1 MKYLL
6 ILLLGLILG
15 AGAAVY
21 FLGIPRAKSRP
32 GVAVTAPDPS
42 GDPPGTVVISLTNE
56 FVDGLLGTIF
66 KDLGA
71 PSFHLAQS
79 DQDGSQGRELGI
91 SQAVYQQ
98 GCTNTIT
105 LAPDGSNVKTEVQ
118 FTNGKVQAPLAF
130 SGSYNLLGNCMQFK
144 GWAQTS
150 IGLRFDQANQTV
162 YGQVDVEGVNL
173 EGVNPVAN
181 NFVTVFVRNAI
192 DQRVNPLELIRAQQ
206 LQLMIPVKASNGAV
220 QARVKDVR
228 AEMVDGAL
236 RMHISYEFTGAKGG
250 QPQS

>member
-6 ILLLGLILG
+6 ILLLGLLLG
-15 AGAAVY
+15 AGASVF

-32 GVAVTAPDPS
+32 GVAVTAPDPA
-42 GDPPGTVVISLTNE
+42 GDPPGTVVVSLTSG
-56 FVDGLLGTIF
+56 FMDGLLGTIF

-79 DQDGSQGRELGI
+79 TSPTDLAAM
-91 SQAVYQQ
+91 SQAAFQQ
-98 GCTNTIT
+98 GCTNMIT

-118 FTNGKVQAPLAF
+118 FINGKVQAPLAF

-150 IGLRFDQANQTV
+150 IGLRFDQASQTV
-162 YGQVDVEGVNL
+162 YGQVNVEGVNL

-220 QARVKDVR
+220 QAQVKDVR
-228 AEMVDGAL
+228 AEMLDGTL
-236 RMHISYEFTGAKGG
+236 RMHISYEFSGAKGG
-250 QPQS
+250 QPQG

>member
-1 MKYLL
+1 MKYL
-6 ILLLGLILG
+6 IVLLVGLVLG
-15 AGAAVY
+15 ALIAV
-21 FLGIPRAKSRP
+21 FLLGIPRAKSSP
-32 GVAVTAPDPS
+32 GVAVTAPDPA
-42 GDPPGTVVISLTNE
+42 GNPAGTVVVSLTSG
-56 FVDGLLGTIF
+56 FVDSLLGTIF

-71 PSFHLAQS
+71 PSFHLAS
-79 DQDGSQGRELGI
+79 NEPVSGSAIMSE
-91 SQAVYQQ
+91 AAFQQ

-105 LAPDGSNVKTEVQ
+105 LAPAGSNVKTEVQ

-150 IGLRFDQANQTV
+150 VGLRFDQASQTV

-173 EGVNPVAN
+173 EGVNPIAN

-220 QARVKDVR
+220 QAHVKDVR
-228 AEMVDGAL
+228 AEMLDGTL
-236 RMHISYEFTGAKGG
+236 KMHISYEFTGAKGG
-250 QPQS
+250 QPQG

>member
-1 MKYLL
+1 MRYLL
-6 ILLLGLILG
+6 ILLLGLLLG
-15 AGAAVY
+15 AGIAV
-21 FLGIPRAKSRP
+21 FVLGIPRAKSRP
-32 GVAVTAPDPS
+32 GVAVTAPDPA
-42 GDPPGTVVISLTNE
+42 GDPPGTVVVSLTSG
-56 FVDGLLGTIF
+56 FIDGLLGTIF

-71 PSFHLAQS
+71 PSFHLAQ
-79 DQDGSQGRELGI
+79 GSPQTDVVTMTE
-91 SQAVYQQ
+91 AAFQQ

-105 LAPDGSNVKTEVQ
+105 LAPVGSNVKTEVQ

-150 IGLRFDQANQTV
+150 IGLRFDQASQTV
-162 YGQVDVEGVNL
+162 YGQVNVEGVNL

-220 QARVKDVR
+220 QAHVKDVR
-228 AEMVDGAL
+228 AEMLDGAL
-236 RMHISYEFTGAKGG
+236 RMHISYEFSGAKGAS
-250 QPQS
+250 PQS

>member
-1 MKYLL
+1 MKYL
-6 ILLLGLILG
+6 IVLLLGLVLG
-15 AGAAVY
+15 AGIAVF
-21 FLGIPRAKSRP
+21 FLGIPGAKSRP
-32 GVAVTAPDPS
+32 GVAVNAPDPN
-42 GDPPGTVVISLTNE
+42 GDPPGTVVVSLTKG

-71 PSFHLAQS
+71 PSFHLAS
-79 DQDGSQGRELGI
+79 EPASGAAILSE
-91 SQAVYQQ
+91 AAFQQ

-150 IGLRFDQANQTV
+150 IALRFDQPSQTV
-162 YGQVDVEGVNL
+162 YGQVVVEGVNL
-173 EGVNPVAN
+173 EGVNPIAN

-192 DQRVNPLELIRAQQ
+192 DERVNPLELIRGQQ
-206 LQLMIPVKASNGAV
+206 LQLMIPVKASNGSV
-220 QARVKDVR
+220 QAHVKEVR
-228 AEMVDGAL
+228 AEMLDGAL
-236 RMHISYEFTGAKGG
+236 KMHISYEFTGAKGS
-250 QPQS
+250 QPQG

>member
-6 ILLLGLILG
+6 TLLLGLLLG
-15 AGAAVY
+15 AGIAVY

-32 GVAVTAPDPS
+32 GVAVTAPDPA
-42 GDPPGTVVISLTNE
+42 GDPPGTVVVSLTSG

-71 PSFHLAQS
+71 PSFHLAQKGL
-79 DQDGSQGRELGI
+79 QTDGVTMTEAAFQT
-91 SQAVYQQ
+91 

-105 LAPDGSNVKTEVQ
+105 LAADGSNVKTEVQ
-118 FTNGKVQAPLAF
+118 FINGKVQAPLAF
-130 SGSYNLLGNCMQFK
+130 NGSYNLLGNCMQFK

-150 IGLRFDQANQTV
+150 IGLRFDQASQTV

-192 DQRVNPLELIRAQQ
+192 DQRVNPLELIRGQQ

-236 RMHISYEFTGAKGG
+236 RMHISYEFSGAKGG
-250 QPQS
+250 QPQG

>member
-1 MKYLL
+1 MKYL
-6 ILLLGLILG
+6 IVLLLGLILG
-15 AGAAVY
+15 AGVAVY

-32 GVAVTAPDPS
+32 GVAVTAPDPG
-42 GDPPGTVVISLTNE
+42 GDPAGTVVVSLTSG

-66 KDLGA
+66 KDLGN
-71 PSFHLAQS
+71 PSFHLAASQPAPGAAIVS
-79 DQDGSQGRELGI
+79 D
-91 SQAVYQQ
+91 AAFQQ

-105 LAPDGSNVKTEVQ
+105 LAPAGSNVKTEVQ

-150 IGLRFDQANQTV
+150 IALRFDQASQTV

-173 EGVNPVAN
+173 EGVNPIAN

-192 DQRVNPLELIRAQQ
+192 DQRVNPLELIRGQQ
-206 LQLMIPVKASNGAV
+206 LQLLIPVKASNGAV
-220 QARVKDVR
+220 QAHVKDVR
-228 AEMVDGAL
+228 AEMLDGSL
-236 RMHISYEFTGAKGG
+236 RMHISYEFTGEKGG
-250 QPQS
+250 QPQG

>member
-6 ILLLGLILG
+6 ILVLGLILG
-15 AGAAVY
+15 AGVAVY
-21 FLGIPRAKSRP
+21 LLGIPRAKSHP
-32 GVAVTAPDPS
+32 GVAVTAPDPA
-42 GDPPGTVVISLTNE
+42 GDPAGTVVVSLTNG
-56 FVDGLLGTIF
+56 FFDGLLGTIF

-71 PSFHLAQS
+71 PSFQLAQS
-79 DQDGSQGRELGI
+79 HIGTEEAFKTVALQG
-91 SQAVYQQ
+91 A
-98 GCTNTIT
+98 CTNTIT
-105 LAPDGSNVKTEVQ
+105 LAPVGSNVKTEVQ

-130 SGSYNLLGNCMQFK
+130 SGNYNLLGNCMQFK

-162 YGQVDVEGVNL
+162 YGQVEVEGVNL

-192 DQRVNPLELIRAQQ
+192 DQRVNPLELIRGQQ

-236 RMHISYEFTGAKGG
+236 RMHISYEFSGAKGG
-250 QPQS
+250 TPQG

>member
-1 MKYLL
+1 MRYLL

-15 AGAAVY
+15 AGIAVY

-32 GVAVTAPDPS
+32 GVAVTAPDPA
-42 GDPPGTVVISLTNE
+42 GDPPGTVVVSFTDG
-56 FVDGLLGTIF
+56 FVDGLLNTIF

-71 PSFHLAQS
+71 PSFHL
-79 DQDGSQGRELGI
+79 
-91 SQAVYQQ
+91 SQADSKTDAAVLERAAFQQ
-98 GCTNTIT
+98 GCSNTIT
-105 LAPDGSNVKTEVQ
+105 LAPAGNDVKTEVQ
-118 FTNGKVQAPLAF
+118 FINGKVQAPLVF
-130 SGSYNLLGNCMQFK
+130 SGNYNLLGNCMQFK

-150 IGLRFDQANQTV
+150 IGLRFDQASQTV

-228 AEMVDGAL
+228 AEMNDGAL
-236 RMHISYEFTGAKGG
+236 RLHISYEFSGAKGG
-250 QPQS
+250 QPQG